1 MELWSNYKIAT
12 GRFFNLPPPCT
23 LSTGD
28 AVRRRRPPGRTGAEP
43 QAQTTSCAPGLPKT
57 APSWHHLGSPRAPA
71 ICALATA
78 TAGRAA
84 TAVRASPGR
93 PFPSKLAPSS
103 PYLSLPPIKRAP
115 SPLARPDPISSFA
128 ARHCRRQAR
137 ARRGQAIP
145 EPHCL
150 FGRHQNLPRLS
161 LVLYTRSNAA
171 GTLRNMDAGEQ
182 SRRRPPLTADPPPQT
197 LSRQA
202 TAT

>member
-1 MELWSNYKIAT
+1 MKLQNWVLELWSNYEIAT

-93 PFPSKLAPSS
+93 PFPLLVWTPPKPSS
-103 PYLSLPPIKRAP
+103 PLTGAVHPVERRWNPPEHRRRRAAPPPSL
-115 SPLARPDPISSFA
+115 L
-128 ARHCRRQAR
+128 
-137 ARRGQAIP
+137 RRGTASSV
-145 EPHCL
+145 H
-150 FGRHQNLPRLS
+150 LPAS
-161 LVLYTRSNAA
+161 Q
-171 GTLRNMDAGEQ
+171 DHH
-182 SRRRPPLTADPPPQT
+182 
-197 LSRQA
+197 
-202 TAT
+202 